1 MKKAITLIVLC
12 VLVFM
17 SLNNISYAGIDV
29 FNASKG
35 DINLNGELDTKDLR
49 DILRAASGLHSFGN
63 SSSYIYDMNS
73 DGTVTPSDLRYAL
86 RVREGIDFH
95 PDDVKEAERRIE
107 SISQHLSTEELDRLI
122 KTVCKYGSRSI
133 FFPESNEAAQKFIEK
148 ELKSYGYKVK
158 KQPFTYAGCD
168 TANIVTTLNAEEK
181 HKEILVLSTHFDC
194 WDGVHAA
201 IDNASGVA
209 TLLHTAKIL
218 KESGI
223 KFDKEIRIAFFSAEE
238 LGYHGAYNYLEHL
251 TPKEKRNTSV
261 YNIDMTGPSKLGGGR
276 YIAVSTEPVSGSY
289 VWREAQHNEIS
300 LAISKAHKIMKGAGE
315 ERFYSPV
322 AAGRHDIVPFRES
335 GIPSVTLSWRGIR
348 EEASYGSDYDL
359 APPSQ
364 IHTPLDTID
373 NFDFE
378 AFHKT
383 TELFLASLVLGFTA
397 E

>member
-17 SLNNISYAGIDV
+17 SLNNISYAGIDILD
-29 FNASKG
+29 ASKG
-35 DINLNGELDTKDLR
+35 DTNLNGKLDTEDLR
-49 DILRAASGLHSFGN
+49 NIKRAASGLHDFGN
-63 SSSYIYDMNS
+63 SSDYIYDMNS
-73 DGTVTPSDLRYAL
+73 DSLVTCADFRSAV
-86 RVREGIDFH
+86 RVREGLDFH
-95 PDDVKEAERRIE
+95 PDDVKAAERKIE
-107 SISQHLSTEELDRLI
+107 SISKHISTEELDRLI

-148 ELKSYGYKVK
+148 ELKSYGYKVT
-158 KQPFTYAGCD
+158 KQPFTYGGLE
-168 TANIVTTLNAEEK
+168 TANIVTTLNPGGK
-181 HKEILVLSTHFDC
+181 HKDILVLSTHFDC

-223 KFDKEIRIAFFSAEE
+223 EFNKEIRIAFFSAEE
-238 LGYHGAYNYLEHL
+238 LGYHGAYHYLSL
-251 TPKEKRNTSV
+251 LSPKEKRSTSV

-276 YIAVSTEPVSGSY
+276 FIAVSTEPVSGSY
-289 VWREAQHNEIS
+289 VWRDAQHNEIS
-300 LAISKAHKIMKGAGE
+300 IAVNKAHKIMKGAGE
-315 ERFYSPV
+315 ERFFSPV

-348 EEASYGSDYDL
+348 EEAAYGSDYDL

>member
-35 DINLNGELDTKDLR
+35 DTNLNGELDTKDLR

-73 DGTVTPSDLRYAL
+73 DGTVTSSDLRYAL

-223 KFDKEIRIAFFSAEE
+223 EFDKEIRRNEDE
-238 LGYHGAYNYLEHL
+238 LDELNADISQYISSILG
-251 TPKEKRNTSV
+251 SV
-261 YNIDMTGPSKLGGGR
+261 PQTD
-276 YIAVSTEPVSGSY
+276 ADVVSGY
-289 VWREAQHNEIS
+289 FRIVGNI
-300 LAISKAHKIMKGAGE
+300 
-315 ERFYSPV
+315 ERIGDHATNFADYRKFFLNTNTVTHCTFFNFFTKRSFSV
-322 AAGRHDIVPFRES
+322 NNFPFTQS
-335 GIPSVTLSWRGIR
+335 ML
-348 EEASYGSDYDL
+348 
-359 APPSQ
+359 
-364 IHTPLDTID
+364 
-373 NFDFE
+373 
-378 AFHKT
+378 
-383 TELFLASLVLGFTA
+383 
-397 E
+397 